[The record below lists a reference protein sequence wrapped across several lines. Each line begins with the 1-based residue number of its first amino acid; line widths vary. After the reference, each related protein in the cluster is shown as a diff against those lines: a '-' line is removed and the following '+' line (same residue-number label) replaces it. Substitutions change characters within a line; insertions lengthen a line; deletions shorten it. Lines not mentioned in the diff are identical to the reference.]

1 MKHVIFGELR
11 KQFNLTLHEFINMVG
26 RDMIFDTKKIH
37 KIVNHP
43 VHIIDEEGNL
53 SPSAFIPFCEFGGN
67 MSIMGTKVDH
77 FDVPVC
83 SSFKAKVL
91 NDQLCYEV
99 DPNNFTLPPNNL
111 VQGQG
116 LKFYVDINQDRQTA
130 TKDPAFKIYLDTLGK
145 YHNKVFSV
153 HLFTVTG

>member
-1 MKHVIFGELR
+1 MLLR
-11 KQFNLTLHEFINMVG
+11 NHHT
-26 RDMIFDTKKIH
+26 IH
-37 KIVNHP
+37 L
-43 VHIIDEEGNL
+43 IDQEEKL
-53 SPSAFIPFCEFGGN
+53 SPSAFIPFCEFDGN
-67 MSIMGTKVDH
+67 MTIMGTNVDH

-99 DPNNFTLPPNNL
+99 DPNNFSLPANNL
-111 VQGQG
+111 EKGQG

-145 YHNKVFSV
+145 TC
-153 HLFTVTG
+153 L